1 MDEQRFDALVK
12 RAARKGLHMRYPVI
26 RGLLLA
32 MLVLLL
38 SSSPTG
44 AILNGQP
51 DGTRHP
57 YVGLVTDFKFFCS
70 GSAISP
76 TIFITAAHCF
86 DVPGQQVFITFEP
99 EGVYSEDFEA
109 TLVSGTWYP
118 DPQFCIGC
126 SGGLVGFDTHDVA
139 VVVLDEPLDLA
150 RYAALPSVGQ
160 AETLAKKTRVEIV
173 GYGIQ
178 VREKNLD
185 DEFFTRYRA
194 ISELSPSQGAISAEF
209 LKLSANPG
217 QGKGG
222 TCFGDSGGPAL
233 VGDTILGVTSFVT
246 NRNCAGVT
254 YSYRLDT
261 AEALAFIDSIVTA

>member
-1 MDEQRFDALVK
+1 M
-12 RAARKGLHMRYPVI
+12 
-26 RGLLLA
+26 
-32 MLVLLL
+32 
-38 SSSPTG
+38 
-44 AILNGQP
+44 
-51 DGTRHP
+51 
-57 YVGLVTDFKFFCS
+57 
-70 GSAISP
+70 
-76 TIFITAAHCF
+76 
-86 DVPGQQVFITFEP
+86 
-99 EGVYSEDFEA
+99 
-109 TLVSGTWYP
+109 
-118 DPQFCIGC
+118 
-126 SGGLVGFDTHDVA
+126 GFDTHDVA
-139 VVVLDEPLDLA
+139 VVVLDQPLDLA

-178 VREKNLD
+178 VREKKLD
-185 DEFFTRYRA
+185 DELFTRYRA
-194 ISELSPSQGAISAEF
+194 ISQLSPSRGAISAEF

-233 VGDTILGVTSFVT
+233 VGDTILGVTSFGT

>member
-1 MDEQRFDALVK
+1 M
-12 RAARKGLHMRYPVI
+12 GHPVV

-51 DGTRHP
+51 DDNRHP
-57 YVGLVTDFKFFCS
+57 YVGLVIDFEFVCS

-76 TIFITAAHCF
+76 TVFITAAHCF
-86 DVPGQQVFITFEP
+86 EEPGQDVFITFEP
-99 EGVYSEDFEA
+99 EGFFSETFD
-109 TLVSGTWYP
+109 TDLVAGTWYP
-118 DPQFCIGC
+118 DPQFCIEC
-126 SGGLVGFDTHDVA
+126 RHGLVGFDTHDVA
-139 VVVLDEPLDLA
+139 VVVLDEPLELR
-150 RYAALPSVGQ
+150 RYADLPRVGYT
-160 AETLAKKTRVEIV
+160 ETLAKKTRVEIV

-178 VREKNLD
+178 VREKKLD
-185 DEFFTRYRA
+185 DELFTRYRA
-194 ISELSPSQGAISAEF
+194 IAELSPSRGAMSDEF

-246 NRNCAGVT
+246 NGNCAGVT

-261 AEALAFIDSIVTA
+261 AEALAFIDSVITA